1 MTETDLM
8 ALEARSRILF
18 AKQRIQNCKNSKFF
32 GHKLMIFFWKRSLK
46 NWSNFLERLTKLE
59 SK

>member
-1 MTETDLM
+1 MTGTYLM
-8 ALEARSRILF
+8 ILEARSRILL
-18 AKQRIQNCKNSKFF
+18 AKQRIQYCKSKKFF

-46 NWSNFLERLTKLE
+46 NWSNFLEKLTKLG